1 MTAKRHHE
9 TLEGGRDAGGIVRA
23 DRKKTGDRRE
33 VSRPPG
39 ELLLSRAII
48 SQEVRGRCHVG
59 DSAGRRTLR
68 GQDRARLKT
77 KRPPPGKG
85 CGPYSLV
92 ATTQNKGSA
101 TPLS

>member
-1 MTAKRHHE
+1 MRAGLCGQTKKNWRPQGGFTAARRALAFESHHL
-9 TLEGGRDAGGIVRA
+9 TRGTWPLS
-23 DRKKTGDRRE
+23 RRE
-33 VSRPPG
+33 LCPAAARLP
-39 ELLLSRAII
+39 
-48 SQEVRGRCHVG
+48 
-59 DSAGRRTLR
+59 